1 MPPSIVLHRFD
12 LKGGDNPTHG
22 DTDDIQCAYGCLTV
36 KTTTQSAAIQNELCV
51 AREIFS
57 DGPELG
63 AVMSLMP
70 HLPFL
75 FLGLMAAAAG
85 PILVM
90 LSISCA

>member
-1 MPPSIVLHRFD
+1 MD
-12 LKGGDNPTHG
+12 A
-22 DTDDIQCAYGCLTV
+22 QTV
-36 KTTTQSAAIQNELCV
+36 KITTQSAAIQNVLCV

-75 FLGLMAAAAG
+75 FLGLMAAASG
-85 PILVM
+85 PVLVM
-90 LSISCA
+90 LSIPCA